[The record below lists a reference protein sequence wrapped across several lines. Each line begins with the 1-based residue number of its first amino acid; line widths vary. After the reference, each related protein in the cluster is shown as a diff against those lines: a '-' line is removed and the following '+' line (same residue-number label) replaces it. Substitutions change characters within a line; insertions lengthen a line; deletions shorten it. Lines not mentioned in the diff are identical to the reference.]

1 MRDSNLLRRWQSAAP
16 YFQSALRIF
25 AGLLLVA
32 TGSVIL
38 FGFPVKPPSAGPV
51 PDLIRMQTQLGG
63 ILQTFGGLLFALG
76 LFTRPVAF
84 VLSGMMAVAYFQF
97 HFKAEWPAGI
107 MPNLNNGMP
116 SGVLC
121 FVFLFFSAAGGGKW
135 SLDAARE
142 NSQIGVR

>member
-1 MRDSNLLRRWQSAAP
+1 MNESNFVSRWHSAAP

-38 FGFPVKPPSAGPV
+38 FGFPIKPPSGGAV
-51 PDLIRMQTQLGG
+51 PDLVRMQTQLGG

-84 VLSGMMAVAYFQF
+84 ILSGMMAVAYFQF
-97 HFKAEWPAGI
+97 HFKPEWPTGI

-135 SLDAARE
+135 SLDSARE
-142 NSQIGVR
+142 K